1 MVSELRQRFPV
12 TLSMAVGG
20 LVVIILDR
28 RASRAHRRH
37 PARGASGIATTT
49 VVTSTAI
56 AIPDFWLAMV
66 LVVLFAVKLHLLP
79 AIGYVGITASPIQ
92 WATHL
97 YLPWIALG
105 LGGGAT
111 LARQLR
117 SSLID
122 VLDQD
127 YIRTAEAKGL
137 RRRKIVLKHALKNAS
152 MVPLTLVGLQFAY
165 LLGGTIILETIF
177 AMPGLGLYF
186 YDGLLAKDLP
196 VIQGVTLVY
205 ALTFVSHQPD
215 RRRALRIHQPEG
227 SVGMTGASG
236 SARRG
241 AQKMRSLSWTRLRL
255 SSSEVPVVVGPCTAA
270 IRAEPR
276 RDGRFLVHRPRR
288 DDGQSSLHGSG
299 RRTPSPSISNDS
311 IRLRLQPTGWARTTS
326 AATSSAGSSRAH
338 GSRCRSAWA

>member
-1 MVSELRQRFPV
+1 MAAYIGRRLLALPPMLLIISLLVFGLSVIIPGDPARTIAGLNAPQSEVNRISAQLGLNKPLIVQYWNWLIHALHGNLGTSIAQNSPVASSLHQRFPV
-12 TLSMAVGG
+12 TLSMAAGG
-20 LVVIILDR
+20 LVVIILIGVPLGLIAGTRPGSIRDR
-28 RASRAHRRH
+28 
-37 PARGASGIATTT
+37 TTT
-49 VVTSTAI
+49 VITSTAI
-56 AIPDFWLAMV
+56 SIPDFWLAMV

-79 AIGYVGITASPIQ
+79 AIGYVGITTSPVQ

-97 YLPWIALG
+97 YLPWLALG
-105 LGGGAT
+105 LAGGAT

-137 RRRKIVLKHALKNAS
+137 KRRSIVLKHALKNAS

-205 ALTFVSHQPD
+205 ALTFVIMNLIVDVLYGFINP
-215 RRRALRIHQPEG
+215 R
-227 SVGMTGASG
+227 V
-236 SARRG
+236 
-241 AQKMRSLSWTRLRL
+241 RL
-255 SSSEVPVVVGPCTAA
+255 A
-270 IRAEPR
+270 
-276 RDGRFLVHRPRR
+276 
-288 DDGQSSLHGSG
+288 
-299 RRTPSPSISNDS
+299 
-311 IRLRLQPTGWARTTS
+311 
-326 AATSSAGSSRAH
+326 
-338 GSRCRSAWA
+338 

>member
-1 MVSELRQRFPV
+1 M
-12 TLSMAVGG
+12 
-20 LVVIILDR
+20 VIILIGVPA
-28 RASRAHRRH
+28 RAYRRH
-37 PARGASGIATTT
+37 QARKRSGTGSTTL
-49 VVTSTAI
+49 VTSTAI

-105 LGGGAT
+105 LAGGAT

-137 RRRKIVLKHALKNAS
+137 RRRKIILKHALKNAS

-205 ALTFVSHQPD
+205 ALTFVSINLIVDVLYGFINP
-215 RRRALRIHQPEG
+215 R
-227 SVGMTGASG
+227 V
-236 SARRG
+236 
-241 AQKMRSLSWTRLRL
+241 RL
-255 SSSEVPVVVGPCTAA
+255 G
-270 IRAEPR
+270 
-276 RDGRFLVHRPRR
+276 
-288 DDGQSSLHGSG
+288 
-299 RRTPSPSISNDS
+299 
-311 IRLRLQPTGWARTTS
+311 
-326 AATSSAGSSRAH
+326 
-338 GSRCRSAWA
+338 

>member
-1 MVSELRQRFPV
+1 MAAYIGRRLLALPPMLLIISILVFGLSVIIPGDPARTIAGLSAPQSEVNKISAQLGLNKPVIVQYWNWLIHALHGNLGNSIAQNSPVASELRQRFPV
-12 TLSMAVGG
+12 TLSMAAGG
-20 LVVIILDR
+20 LVVIILIGVPLGLIAGTRPGTIRDR
-28 RASRAHRRH
+28 
-37 PARGASGIATTT
+37 TTT
-49 VVTSTAI
+49 LVTSTAI
-56 AIPDFWLAMV
+56 SIPDFWLAMV

-105 LGGGAT
+105 LAGGAT

-137 RRRKIVLKHALKNAS
+137 RRRKIILKHALKNAS

-205 ALTFVSHQPD
+205 ALTFVIINLIVDVLYGFINP
-215 RRRALRIHQPEG
+215 R
-227 SVGMTGASG
+227 V
-236 SARRG
+236 
-241 AQKMRSLSWTRLRL
+241 RL
-255 SSSEVPVVVGPCTAA
+255 G
-270 IRAEPR
+270 
-276 RDGRFLVHRPRR
+276 
-288 DDGQSSLHGSG
+288 
-299 RRTPSPSISNDS
+299 
-311 IRLRLQPTGWARTTS
+311 
-326 AATSSAGSSRAH
+326 
-338 GSRCRSAWA
+338 